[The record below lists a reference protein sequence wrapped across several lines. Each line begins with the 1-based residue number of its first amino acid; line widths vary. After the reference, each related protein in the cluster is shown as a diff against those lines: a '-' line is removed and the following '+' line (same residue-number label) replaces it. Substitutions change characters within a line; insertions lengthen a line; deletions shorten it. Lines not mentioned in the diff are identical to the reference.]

1 MDGVTG
7 GHIAGAIVT
16 LLGISAAGVYSGKK
30 VKGAADFA
38 TGGGKANQIIVA
50 GTIMGT
56 LIGGSS
62 TIGTAQL
69 AFHFGMSA
77 LWFLLGVSMGCL
89 ILGLVFTE
97 PMRRSGCQTI
107 QQIIGREYGPRA
119 ELLSSILSSLGTLI
133 AVVAQL
139 LAATA
144 LLTAFLGLP
153 PLICALIAIAVMIC
167 YVTFG
172 GLWGTGLVGGI
183 KTLLIYL
190 AVILS
195 GWVILTKTGGFSALY
210 EGLDPAKYRSLFAR
224 GIGVDGGAALSLI
237 LGVLSTQTYMQAV
250 VAGKDEKT
258 ARQGAL
264 LSAVLMP
271 PIGAGGMLVGIF
283 MSRSSLVDS
292 SQAFP
297 AFLIQHMP
305 PFMGG
310 VFLATLLIAIVGT
323 GSGLALG
330 ISTILS
336 NLYKMKLAKE
346 NRKMP
351 INELWL
357 ARGLILAILLLALLF
372 TLGDM
377 GAFILQWSIMSMALR
392 AAAGFVPLC
401 SALFFKGRIPAEYMM
416 AAIIAGPCVV
426 LAGELFYAK
435 TVDPVFFGLL
445 ASLLICIIGAIVKR
459 FVKKV

>member
-1 MDGVTG
+1 
-7 GHIAGAIVT
+7 
-16 LLGISAAGVYSGKK
+16 
-30 VKGAADFA
+30 
-38 TGGGKANQIIVA
+38 
-50 GTIMGT
+50 
-56 LIGGSS
+56 
-62 TIGTAQL
+62 
-69 AFHFGMSA
+69 
-77 LWFLLGVSMGCL
+77 
-89 ILGLVFTE
+89 
-97 PMRRSGCQTI
+97 
-107 QQIIGREYGPRA
+107 
-119 ELLSSILSSLGTLI
+119 
-133 AVVAQL
+133 
-139 LAATA
+139 
-144 LLTAFLGLP
+144 
-153 PLICALIAIAVMIC
+153 
-167 YVTFG
+167 
-172 GLWGTGLVGGI
+172 
-183 KTLLIYL
+183 
-190 AVILS
+190 
-195 GWVILTKTGGFSALY
+195 
-210 EGLDPAKYRSLFAR
+210 
-224 GIGVDGGAALSLI
+224 
-237 LGVLSTQTYMQAV
+237 
-250 VAGKDEKT
+250 
-258 ARQGAL
+258 
-264 LSAVLMP
+264 
-271 PIGAGGMLVGIF
+271 MLVGIF

-401 SALFFKGRIPAEYMM
+401 SALFFKGRVPAAYMI

-435 TVDPVFFGLL
+435 TVDPVFFG
-445 ASLLICIIGAIVKR
+445 
-459 FVKKV
+459 

>member
-1 MDGVTG
+1 MDGVSG

-77 LWFLLGVSMGCL
+77 LWFLLGVSLGCL
-89 ILGLVFTE
+89 ILGLVFTG
-97 PMRRSGCQTI
+97 PLRRSGCQTI

-119 ELLSSILSSLGTLI
+119 ELLASILSSLGTLI

-144 LLTAFLGLP
+144 LLTAFLGWPALA
-153 PLICALIAIAVMIC
+153 CAFIAIIVMIC
-167 YVTFG
+167 YVAFG
-172 GLWGTGLVGGI
+172 GLWGTGLVGGL

-195 GWVILTKTGGFSALY
+195 SWVILRQSGGFTALY
-210 EGLDPAKYRSLFAR
+210 EGLDPVRYRNLFAR

-250 VAGKDEKT
+250 IAGKDDKT

-264 LSAVLMP
+264 LSAALMP

-283 MSRSSLVDS
+283 MSRFSLADS

-297 AFLIQHMP
+297 TFLIQHMP
-305 PFMGG
+305 PFIGG
-310 VFLATLLIAIVGT
+310 IFLATLLIAIVGT

-330 ISTILS
+330 TSTILS
-336 NLYKMKLAKE
+336 NLYKMKLARE

-351 INELWL
+351 VSELWL
-357 ARGLILAILLLALLF
+357 ARGLILAILLLAFLF
-372 TLGDM
+372 TMGDM

-392 AAAGFVPLC
+392 AAAGFIPLC
-401 SALFFKGRIPAEYMM
+401 CALFFSGRVPSGFML
-416 AAIIAGPCVV
+416 AAIVAGPCVV
-426 LAGELFYAK
+426 LAGELLYAAV
-435 TVDPVFFGLL
+435 VDPVFFGLL
-445 ASLLICIIGAIVKR
+445 TSLVICLIGAAVKK
-459 FVKKV
+459 FVKKT